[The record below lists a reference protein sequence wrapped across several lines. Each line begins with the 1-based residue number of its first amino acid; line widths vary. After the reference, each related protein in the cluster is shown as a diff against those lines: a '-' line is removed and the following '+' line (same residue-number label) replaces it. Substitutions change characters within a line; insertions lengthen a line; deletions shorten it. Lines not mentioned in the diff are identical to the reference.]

1 MKYNNLHFVKYYA
14 NILFMLEKIQKKALD
29 FCLKNKHRY
38 TKPRENVLKIIAM
51 SNKPLKAYD
60 ILKRLALITKN
71 PKPPTAYRAIEF
83 WEKYN
88 FIHRIESLNAYAT
101 CNQGHTHAGTQFLI
115 CNDCGKVMESNL
127 IIDLPKILQ
136 KTTPKNAFKALRWNL
151 EINGICNQ
159 CS

>member
-1 MKYNNLHFVKYYA
+1 MKHNILHFVKYYD
-14 NILFMLEKIQKKALD
+14 NVLFMLKKIQKKALD

-60 ILKRLALITKN
+60 ILNRLALITKN

-88 FIHRIESLNAYAT
+88 FIHRIESLNAYSLCEADHLHK
-101 CNQGHTHAGTQFLI
+101 GSQFLI
-115 CNDCGKVMESNL
+115 CNQCGKVIESHLNEISK
-127 IIDLPKILQ
+127 IIKNKIHKNIFSPKS
-136 KTTPKNAFKALRWNL
+136 WNL
-151 EINGICNQ
+151 EVKGV
-159 CS
+159 CSKCV

>member
-1 MKYNNLHFVKYYA
+1 
-14 NILFMLEKIQKKALD
+14 MLKRIQKKAWD

-83 WEKYN
+83 WEKHN
-88 FIHRIESLNAYAT
+88 FIHRIESLSAYVA
-101 CNQGHTHAGTQFLI
+101 CDSDHLHNNCQFMI
-115 CNDCGKVMESNL
+115 CDDCGNVIETHQCEIPQYIKDYA
-127 IIDLPKILQ
+127 IK
-136 KTTPKNAFKALRWNL
+136 KTFKPSRWNF
-151 EINGICNQ
+151 EIHGVCAECN
-159 CS
+159 